1 MDGLTHARLIHER
14 DPRALDQLV
23 EEHHSAL
30 FRFLSQ
36 LTRNQHDAEDLT
48 QQTLVRAIV
57 GANRFDGRA
66 SLRAW
71 LLGIAFHEFTR
82 HRRRRI
88 WLPILSDI
96 AVKATDIDSVD
107 DSEAIRVALAKLKP
121 ESRAIFLMHH
131 VEEISV
137 SEIAKALGIAEGTVK
152 SRLHTARAQLR
163 SYLDSGE
170 HTYVPETC

>member
-1 MDGLTHARLIHER
+1 MDDLTHARLIHER
-14 DPRALDQLV
+14 DSGALDRLV
-23 EEHHSAL
+23 EQNHSAL
-30 FRFLSQ
+30 FRFLVQ
-36 LTRNQHDAEDLT
+36 LTRNQQDAEDLT
-48 QQTLVRAIV
+48 QQTLVRAIL
-57 GANRFDGRA
+57 GAAKFDGRA

-82 HRRRRI
+82 HRRRRV

-96 AVKATDIDSVD
+96 AVNAKGIDSFD
-107 DSEAIRVALAKLKP
+107 DSEAIRMALAKLKP

-131 VEEISV
+131 VEEIQIG
-137 SEIAKALGIAEGTVK
+137 EIATTLGIAEGTVK

-163 SYLDSGE
+163 NYLDSGE